1 MKFFVNNNCIGCGLC
16 AGVCP
21 EVFEMTDSGVAQ
33 ATEDEVPEALHESAQ
48 DAMAGCPVAA
58 IEQDND

>member
-21 EVFEMTDSGVAQ
+21 EVFEITDTGVAH
-33 ATEDEVPEALHESAQ
+33 AIEDDVPETLHESAQ
-48 DAMAGCPVAA
+48 DAMSTCPVAA
-58 IEQDND
+58 IELDND